1 AREIPSLINRVPQQ
15 RLESSHVLHANLSFL
30 LLADTWGMHDN
41 DVGTGWMVVMMLGMV
56 LFWGLVIL
64 GSVWVLRDVI
74 GRGHHGTGG
83 DPVAILDRRLAEG
96 EISVKEYEQRKKILV
111 TSPRATR

>member
-1 AREIPSLINRVPQQ
+1 M
-15 RLESSHVLHANLSFL
+15 LHANLSFL

-56 LFWGLVIL
+56 LFWGLVII
-64 GSVWVLRDVI
+64 GSVWVLRDVV

-83 DPVAILDRRLAEG
+83 DPAVILDRRLAEG
-96 EISVKEYEQRKKILV
+96 EISVKEYEQRKKILAA
-111 TSPRATR
+111 SPRTTR